1 MIEKIILDY
10 IKLKGIKAYME
21 EQDKMPNEFVLI
33 EKTGSGESNFIKDS
47 TIAIQSFSDSLYNTS
62 LLNEKIK
69 TMMLDITALD
79 DIVSCKLNS
88 DYNYPDPEK
97 KRYRYQ
103 AVFDIVHY

>member
-10 IKLKGIKAYME
+10 LNSKGVKTYME
-21 EQDKMPNEFVLI
+21 EQDKMPKEFILI
-33 EKTGSGESNFIKDS
+33 EKTGSGENDFIKNS
-47 TIAIQSFSDSLYNTS
+47 TIVIQSFSDSLYKTS
-62 LLNEKIK
+62 LLNEKVK
-69 TMMLDITALD
+69 TLMFNITESV